1 MANFSSFL
9 FFFLTAV
16 AGSSTAQD
24 SYYKE
29 VYPTV
34 NFSQDLSGH
43 VFFALVQ
50 SFGKEFNGSGN
61 IAGIKVALDRINSDP
76 NILPDHTLHYTLTDS
91 KASDIGQLAM
101 YSCIHT
107 GLCSAK
113 DQ

>member
-1 MANFSSFL
+1 MYVRVDAIMANVSLFL
-9 FFFLTAV
+9 FLFLAAV
-16 AGSSTAQD
+16 AGSSSAQD

-50 SFGKEFNGSGN
+50 SFGKEFDSSGN

-91 KASDIGQLAM
+91 KVSVLLT
-101 YSCIHT
+101 S
-107 GLCSAK
+107 
-113 DQ
+113 